1 MGGEDG
7 EKFTDGGSSTWPD
20 YRVSGIKLCSFL
32 NYMIFGGEDFIG

>member
-7 EKFTDGGSSTWPD
+7 EKFTDGRSSAWPD

-32 NYMIFGGEDFIG
+32 NYMIFWGEDFTG